1 MENGQKAADW
11 HLNHEQVWQDLSEA
25 TKTIITNL
33 CFIKKKKKQTTIFL
47 HWKDFLKVYTLIGI
61 MITYT
66 HFQKILTAHTQ

>member
-11 HLNHEQVWQDLSEA
+11 HLNQVWQDLSEA

-33 CFIKKKKKQTTIFL
+33 CFIKKKKRKPLFSYIEKT
-47 HWKDFLKVYTLIGI
+47 LKVYTLIGI

-66 HFQKILTAHTQ
+66 YFQKILTAHTQ